1 MSGVSGAR
9 FTVDDARVADLDAV
23 VLADAAEGSRVTVVP
38 SRGGLVTSLFARGR
52 EWLYLDEATLRDP
65 TQNVRGGAPVLFPS
79 PGKLQDERY
88 AFGGHERAM
97 KQHGFARR
105 CAFRE
110 VSRHGGPSGQAQVEL
125 ELTDSEATR
134 AEYPWPFR
142 LRILYALRGAQLTL
156 TATVTNTGAEAMPFA
171 LGYHPYFA
179 VPDAAKAECRVPT
192 KSKRAWDNVRRE
204 ERDLGSIDLAS
215 GEVDL
220 HLAELTSGAELLA
233 PWGRVALGGHLRH
246 WVVWTLPGRDFV
258 CLEPWSAP
266 RDALNTGAG
275 LEVLAPGASRRLAVT
290 LSVG

>member
-1 MSGVSGAR
+1 MSAAR
-9 FTVDDARVADLDAV
+9 FTVEDVRLASAGDVDAV
-23 VLADAAEGSRVTVVP
+23 VLADTVEGSRVTVVP

-52 EWLYLDEATLRDP
+52 ECLYLDEATLRDP
-65 TQNVRGGAPVLFPS
+65 TQNVRGGVPVLFPS
-79 PGKLQDERY
+79 PGKLAGERY

-110 VSRHGGPSGQAQVEL
+110 VSRYGGPSGQAQVEL
-125 ELTDSEATR
+125 ELTDSDVTR

-142 LRILYALRGAQLTL
+142 LRILYGLRYAQLTL

-179 VPDAAKAECRVPT
+179 VADAAKAQCVIPT
-192 KSKRAWDNVRRE
+192 ESKRAWDNVRRE
-204 ERDLGSIDLAS
+204 ERDLGSIDLSS

-220 HLAELTSGAELLA
+220 HLAELTHGAELIA
-233 PWGRVALGGHLRH
+233 PWGRVTLGGHLNH

-258 CLEPWSAP
+258 CLEPWFAP
-266 RDALNTGAG
+266 RDALNTGVD
-275 LEVLAPGASRRLAVT
+275 LVVLPPGATRVFAET
-290 LSVG
+290 FFVG